1 MTTQTPATL
10 TEQFNAQ
17 YAANLV
23 PQILKTIKRVKQAN
37 TAIVL
42 LAMGIS
48 YTHQVHFLTSLGAGL
63 FAYAVP
69 VAFDLLIYVS
79 IKVTQTP
86 GLVAAAKRAALTLL
100 VPAVLVSAT
109 VNAVADGHP
118 LLRVLYALVVAEIA
132 AAEWLASKIRPDFA
146 AIETTVAEATPA
158 QPATNPTRSDAAKR
172 AAATRKANAER
183 AAADKAAA
191 AERRRL
197 ARQTRELERM
207 AAGYVP
213 ADAPVSPA
221 A

>member
-1 MTTQTPATL
+1 MTTTQSL
-10 TEQFNAQ
+10 TAQFNAQ

-23 PQILKTIKRVKQAN
+23 PQILRTIKRVKQAN

-48 YTHQVHFLTSLGAGL
+48 YTHQVHFLTSLGAGP

-132 AAEWLASKIRPDFA
+132 AAEWLASKIRPDFT
-146 AIETTVAEATPA
+146 AIEQVEVEHAPA
-158 QPATNPTRSDAAKR
+158 KPATSAARSDAARK
-172 AAATRKANAER
+172 AAVTRKANAER

-191 AERRRL
+191 AERRRV

-207 AAGYVP
+207 TAGFVP